1 MTQIGRRFAAIAA
14 VLFTVAACGGSA
26 TPAAQTDVGITSNSI
41 LLGNTIALSGA
52 AAAYGTI
59 ANASN
64 AYFTYVNNTQGGVN
78 GRKITYKILDD
89 VYNPA
94 NTVPWTKQLVEQDQV
109 FAMFGGLGTQAQT
122 SVRDYLNTKK
132 VPQLFVATGAT
143 PFMAAFAS
151 HPYTIGWQPP
161 YQGEAHIYAKDVVAK
176 HSGAKIGVL
185 YQNDDY
191 GQDYLKGL
199 TDGLGS
205 NASMIVD
212 KQSYDVTAAS
222 VASQLST
229 LKGKGADTLFL
240 FTTPSFTIKALVTVT
255 ALHWE
260 PTIYLN
266 SVSNPQVYMG
276 IAAKAGAALKNVTS
290 VGYLKD
296 PTDPQWAN
304 DAGMKLYKQVIAN
317 CTTCN
322 VNDGFNIYG
331 AAVAWTMVDVLKQA
345 GSTLTPPHVMSIAGT
360 QLNESNN
367 PFLLPGV
374 VVKTTSSDH
383 FPITQEQVI
392 TWNGKGWT
400 LQGSIID
407 ERGTLKYKFLSGARR
422 DYLPRYHSIVVVT
435 RLKPYWLHVYLL
447 TYTPILLLA
456 DSRTTALWQQWLLGL
471 LTFAALYL
479 AALKAPKEQRLQIWI
494 CVIVATAF
502 EIFGSLT
509 WGLYVYR
516 FHNVPLYV
524 PPGHGAVYLFGLL
537 AVTTPVVLKH
547 GKRVSCVI
555 VDGGHT

>member
-1 MTQIGRRFAAIAA
+1 MRYIGRRFAAVAA
-14 VLFTVAACGGSA
+14 LLFTVAACGGSTA
-26 TPAAQTDVGITSNSI
+26 TPAQTDVGITSNSI

-64 AYFTYVNNTQGGVN
+64 AYFTYINNTQGGVN

-94 NTVPWTKQLVEQDQV
+94 NTVPLTKQLVEQDQV

-143 PFMAAFAS
+143 TFMADFAS

-161 YQGEAHIYAKDVVAK
+161 YQGEARIYAKDILAS
-176 HSGAKIGVL
+176 HASAKIGVL

-229 LKGKGADTLFL
+229 LKAKGADTLFL

-276 IAAKAGAALKNVTS
+276 IAAKNGAALKNVTS

-296 PTDPQWAN
+296 PTDPQWAS
-304 DAGMKLYKQVIAN
+304 DAGMKLYKEVIAN
-317 CTTCN
+317 CTTCK
-322 VNDGFNIYG
+322 VEDGFNIYG
-331 AAVAWTMVDVLKQA
+331 VAVAYTMVDVLKKA
-345 GSTLTPPHVMSIAGT
+345 GTNMTRKNVMDIAGN
-360 QLNESNN
+360 QLNETAN

-392 TWNGKGWT
+392 TWNGTGWT
-400 LQGSIID
+400 LKGSLID
-407 ERGTLKYKFLSGARR
+407 ERGTIK
-422 DYLPRYHSIVVVT
+422 
-435 RLKPYWLHVYLL
+435 
-447 TYTPILLLA
+447 
-456 DSRTTALWQQWLLGL
+456 
-471 LTFAALYL
+471 
-479 AALKAPKEQRLQIWI
+479 
-494 CVIVATAF
+494 
-502 EIFGSLT
+502 
-509 WGLYVYR
+509 
-516 FHNVPLYV
+516 
-524 PPGHGAVYLFGLL
+524 
-537 AVTTPVVLKH
+537 
-547 GKRVSCVI
+547 
-555 VDGGHT
+555 

>member
-14 VLFTVAACGGSA
+14 LLFTLAACGGSA
-26 TPAAQTDVGITSNSI
+26 APAAQTDVGITSNSI
-41 LLGNTIALSGA
+41 LLGNTIALSGP

-94 NTVPWTKQLVEQDQV
+94 NTVPLTKQLVENDQV

-122 SVRDYLNTKK
+122 SVRTYLNGKK

-143 PFMAAFAS
+143 TFMSDFAS
-151 HPYTIGWQPP
+151 NPYTIGWQPP
-161 YQGEAHIYAKDVVAK
+161 YQGESRIYAKDVLANHASAK
-176 HSGAKIGVL
+176 LGVL

-276 IAAKAGAALKNVTS
+276 IAAKNGAALKKVTS

-304 DAGMKLYKQVIAN
+304 DAGMKLYKEVIAN
-317 CTTCN
+317 CSTCK
-322 VNDGFNIYG
+322 VEDGFNIYG
-331 AAVAWTMVDVLKQA
+331 VAVAWTMVDVLKKA
-345 GSTLTPPHVMSIAGT
+345 GTNMTRKNVMDIAGN
-360 QLNESNN
+360 QLNETNH

-392 TWNGKGWT
+392 TWSGTGWT
-400 LQGSIID
+400 LKGSLID
-407 ERGTLKYKFLSGARR
+407 ERGTIK
-422 DYLPRYHSIVVVT
+422 
-435 RLKPYWLHVYLL
+435 
-447 TYTPILLLA
+447 
-456 DSRTTALWQQWLLGL
+456 
-471 LTFAALYL
+471 
-479 AALKAPKEQRLQIWI
+479 
-494 CVIVATAF
+494 
-502 EIFGSLT
+502 
-509 WGLYVYR
+509 
-516 FHNVPLYV
+516 
-524 PPGHGAVYLFGLL
+524 
-537 AVTTPVVLKH
+537 
-547 GKRVSCVI
+547 
-555 VDGGHT
+555 

>member
-1 MTQIGRRFAAIAA
+1 MRQIGPRLAAIAA
-14 VLFTVAACGGSA
+14 LFVTVAACGGS
-26 TPAAQTDVGITSNSI
+26 PAPTVATDVGITSTEI
-41 LLGNTIALSGA
+41 LLGNTIALSGP

-64 AYFTYVNNTQGGVN
+64 AYFTYINNTQGGVN

-94 NTVPWTKQLVEQDQV
+94 NTVPLTKQLVEQDKV

-122 SVRDYLNTKK
+122 SVRDYLNTQK

-143 PFMAAFAS
+143 TFMADFSA
-151 HPYTIGWQPP
+151 HNYTIGWQPP
-161 YQGEAHIYAKDVVAK
+161 YQGEARIYAKDVVAN

-222 VASQLST
+222 ITSQLSI
-229 LKGKGADTLFL
+229 LSKKADTLFL
-240 FTTPSFTIKALVTVT
+240 FTTPAFTIKALATVT

-290 VGYLKD
+290 VGYIKD
-296 PTDPQWAN
+296 PTDPQWDS

-317 CTTCN
+317 CSTCSVTN
-322 VNDGFNIYG
+322 GFNIYG
-331 AAVAWTMVDVLKQA
+331 VAVAYTMVDILKQA
-345 GSTLTPPHVMSIAGT
+345 GSNLTRANVMAIAGS
-360 QLNESNN
+360 QLNETNN
-367 PFLLPGV
+367 PFLLPNV

-392 TWNGKGWT
+392 TWNGTGWT
-400 LQGSIID
+400 LKGSIID
-407 ERGTLKYKFLSGARR
+407 ERGTIK
-422 DYLPRYHSIVVVT
+422 
-435 RLKPYWLHVYLL
+435 
-447 TYTPILLLA
+447 
-456 DSRTTALWQQWLLGL
+456 
-471 LTFAALYL
+471 
-479 AALKAPKEQRLQIWI
+479 
-494 CVIVATAF
+494 
-502 EIFGSLT
+502 
-509 WGLYVYR
+509 
-516 FHNVPLYV
+516 
-524 PPGHGAVYLFGLL
+524 
-537 AVTTPVVLKH
+537 
-547 GKRVSCVI
+547 
-555 VDGGHT
+555 

>member
-14 VLFTVAACGGSA
+14 LLFTVAACGGSA
-26 TPAAQTDVGITSNSI
+26 APAAQTDVGITSNSI

-64 AYFTYVNNTQGGVN
+64 AYFTYINNTQGGVN

-94 NTVPWTKQLVEQDQV
+94 NTVPLTKQLVENDQV

-143 PFMAAFAS
+143 TFMSDFSS
-151 HPYTIGWQPP
+151 HSYTIGWQPP
-161 YQGEAHIYAKDVVAK
+161 YQGEARIYAKDVVAN

-240 FTTPSFTIKALVTVT
+240 FTTPTFTIRSLATVT

-276 IAAKAGAALKNVTS
+276 IAAKNGAALKNVTS

-296 PTDPQWAN
+296 PTDPQWAS
-304 DAGMKLYKQVIAN
+304 DAGMKLYKEVIAN
-317 CTTCN
+317 CSTCN

-331 AAVAWTMVDVLKQA
+331 VAVAYTMVDVLKKA
-345 GSTLTPPHVMSIAGT
+345 GTNMTRKNVMDIAGN
-360 QLNESNN
+360 QLNETNN

-374 VVKTTSSDH
+374 VVKTTSGDH

-392 TWNGKGWT
+392 TWSGTGWT
-400 LQGSIID
+400 LKGNLID
-407 ERGTLKYKFLSGARR
+407 ERGTIK
-422 DYLPRYHSIVVVT
+422 
-435 RLKPYWLHVYLL
+435 
-447 TYTPILLLA
+447 
-456 DSRTTALWQQWLLGL
+456 
-471 LTFAALYL
+471 
-479 AALKAPKEQRLQIWI
+479 
-494 CVIVATAF
+494 
-502 EIFGSLT
+502 
-509 WGLYVYR
+509 
-516 FHNVPLYV
+516 
-524 PPGHGAVYLFGLL
+524 
-537 AVTTPVVLKH
+537 
-547 GKRVSCVI
+547 
-555 VDGGHT
+555 

>member
-1 MTQIGRRFAAIAA
+1 MTRSGARIAAIAA
-14 VLFTVAACGGSA
+14 FFVTLAACGGS
-26 TPAAQTDVGITSNSI
+26 TPAAPQTDVGITSNSI

-59 ANASN
+59 ANSSL
-64 AYFTYVNNTQGGVN
+64 AYFTYINNQGGVN

-94 NTVPWTKQLVEQDQV
+94 NTVPLTKQLVEQDQV

-143 PFMAAFAS
+143 TFMADFAS

-161 YQGEAHIYAKDVVAK
+161 YQGEARIYAKDVVAK
-176 HSGAKIGVL
+176 HASAKIGVL

-276 IAAKAGAALKNVTS
+276 IAAKNGAALKNVTS

-296 PTDPQWAN
+296 PTDPQWAS
-304 DAGMKLYKQVIAN
+304 DAGMKLYKEVIAN
-317 CTTCN
+317 CSTCN

-331 AAVAWTMVDVLKQA
+331 VAVAYTMVDVLKKA
-345 GSTLTPPHVMSIAGT
+345 GTNMTRKNVMDIAGN
-360 QLNESNN
+360 QLNETN

-374 VVKTTSSDH
+374 VVKTTSTDH

-392 TWNGKGWT
+392 TWSGTGWT
-400 LQGSIID
+400 LQGSLID
-407 ERGTLKYKFLSGARR
+407 ERGTIK
-422 DYLPRYHSIVVVT
+422 
-435 RLKPYWLHVYLL
+435 
-447 TYTPILLLA
+447 
-456 DSRTTALWQQWLLGL
+456 
-471 LTFAALYL
+471 
-479 AALKAPKEQRLQIWI
+479 
-494 CVIVATAF
+494 
-502 EIFGSLT
+502 
-509 WGLYVYR
+509 
-516 FHNVPLYV
+516 
-524 PPGHGAVYLFGLL
+524 
-537 AVTTPVVLKH
+537 
-547 GKRVSCVI
+547 
-555 VDGGHT
+555 

>member
-1 MTQIGRRFAAIAA
+1 
-14 VLFTVAACGGSA
+14 
-26 TPAAQTDVGITSNSI
+26 
-41 LLGNTIALSGA
+41 
-52 AAAYGTI
+52 
-59 ANASN
+59 
-64 AYFTYVNNTQGGVN
+64 
-78 GRKITYKILDD
+78 
-89 VYNPA
+89 
-94 NTVPWTKQLVEQDQV
+94 
-109 FAMFGGLGTQAQT
+109 MFGGLGTQAQT

-143 PFMAAFAS
+143 TFMADFSS

-161 YQGEAHIYAKDVVAK
+161 YQGEARIYAKDVVAK

-240 FTTPSFTIKALVTVT
+240 FTTPAFTIRALATVT

-260 PTIYLN
+260 PTTIYLN

-276 IAAKAGAALKNVTS
+276 LAKKAGAALKNVTS

-304 DAGMKLYKQVIAN
+304 DAGMKLYKEVVAN
-317 CTTCN
+317 CANCDVTN
-322 VNDGFNIYG
+322 GFNIYG
-331 AAVAWTMVDVLKQA
+331 VAVAYTMVDVLKKA
-345 GSTLTPPHVMSIAGT
+345 GTNMTRKNVMDIAGN
-360 QLNESNN
+360 QLNETN

-392 TWNGKGWT
+392 TWNGTGWT

-407 ERGTLKYKFLSGARR
+407 ERGTIK
-422 DYLPRYHSIVVVT
+422 
-435 RLKPYWLHVYLL
+435 
-447 TYTPILLLA
+447 
-456 DSRTTALWQQWLLGL
+456 
-471 LTFAALYL
+471 
-479 AALKAPKEQRLQIWI
+479 
-494 CVIVATAF
+494 
-502 EIFGSLT
+502 
-509 WGLYVYR
+509 
-516 FHNVPLYV
+516 
-524 PPGHGAVYLFGLL
+524 
-537 AVTTPVVLKH
+537 
-547 GKRVSCVI
+547 
-555 VDGGHT
+555 

>member
-1 MTQIGRRFAAIAA
+1 MRQIGRRFAALAA
-14 VLFTVAACGGSA
+14 LLFTLAACGGSNA
-26 TPAAQTDVGITSNSI
+26 PAAQTDVGITSNSI

-64 AYFTYVNNTQGGVN
+64 AYFTYINNTQGGVN

-94 NTVPWTKQLVEQDQV
+94 NTVPLTKQLVEQDQV

-143 PFMAAFAS
+143 TFMGDFAS

-161 YQGEAHIYAKDVVAK
+161 YQGEARIYAKDVLANHASAK
-176 HSGAKIGVL
+176 LGVL

-199 TDGLGS
+199 TDGLGANS
-205 NASMIVD
+205 SMIVD

-276 IAAKAGAALKNVTS
+276 IAAKNGAALKNVTS

-296 PTDPQWAN
+296 PTDPQWAS
-304 DAGMKLYKQVIAN
+304 DAGMKLYKEVIAN
-317 CTTCN
+317 CSTCN

-331 AAVAWTMVDVLKQA
+331 VAVAYTMVDVLKKA
-345 GSTLTPPHVMSIAGT
+345 GTNMTRKNVMDIAGN
-360 QLNESNN
+360 QLNETAN

-392 TWNGKGWT
+392 TWSGTGWT
-400 LQGSIID
+400 LKGSLID
-407 ERGTLKYKFLSGARR
+407 ERGTIK
-422 DYLPRYHSIVVVT
+422 
-435 RLKPYWLHVYLL
+435 
-447 TYTPILLLA
+447 
-456 DSRTTALWQQWLLGL
+456 
-471 LTFAALYL
+471 
-479 AALKAPKEQRLQIWI
+479 
-494 CVIVATAF
+494 
-502 EIFGSLT
+502 
-509 WGLYVYR
+509 
-516 FHNVPLYV
+516 
-524 PPGHGAVYLFGLL
+524 
-537 AVTTPVVLKH
+537 
-547 GKRVSCVI
+547 
-555 VDGGHT
+555 